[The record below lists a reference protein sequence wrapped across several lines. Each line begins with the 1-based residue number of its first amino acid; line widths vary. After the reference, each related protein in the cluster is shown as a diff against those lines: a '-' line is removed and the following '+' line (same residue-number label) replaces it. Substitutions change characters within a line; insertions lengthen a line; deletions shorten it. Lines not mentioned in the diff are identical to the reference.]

1 MFLLVKKT
9 DYDAKISDIE
19 SEYIS
24 TADYNKFTK
33 NTVANGIKSKN
44 LFDKSAISGFINNTD
59 LDKNVATLA
68 RKSELKAEQD
78 KIIKLQAFD

>member
-33 NTVANGIKSKN
+33 RTVANSIKSKN